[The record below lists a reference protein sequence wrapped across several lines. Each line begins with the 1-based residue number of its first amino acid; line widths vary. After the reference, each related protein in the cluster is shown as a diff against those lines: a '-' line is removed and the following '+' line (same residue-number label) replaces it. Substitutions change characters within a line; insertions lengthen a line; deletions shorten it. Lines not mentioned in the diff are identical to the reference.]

1 MNTLKS
7 YKSSIY
13 LLLSMVF
20 GSIIGVVWG
29 EKVIFLQPIADT
41 FLNLLFCLVVP
52 IVFLSLTSA
61 VAGMKD
67 LKKLSKIL
75 GSMMGIFIL
84 TGVIAA
90 IYMIVVV
97 KVFDPSVGAQVS
109 MSEAPTDIAANNNFL
124 SMFTVSDFPLLFSRK
139 SLMALI
145 VFAISSGV
153 AIVSI
158 GEKAKPALDLINSL
172 LEITMKLVTYA
183 MKLAPIGLA
192 AFFATLIGQYG
203 TEIVGPLSRS
213 LIIYFIAAVIYYF
226 ASNTAFAFIAGGSEG
241 VSSFWKNIIPPTLTA
256 LGTCSS
262 AASIPTNMIAADNIG
277 VTEEINSIAI
287 PMGAN
292 LHKDG
297 AVLIQILKIGFMCS
311 IYGMNLLE
319 PKNLITAIIVSVIA
333 STVMGAIP
341 AGGYVGEIFIISAFN
356 FPPES
361 IPIMVLIGTITD
373 APATA
378 INVTGDVGVAMIL
391 NKIIDGKNWMKN
403 KLIKEDKEDLKV
415 M

>member
-1 MNTLKS
+1 MNTLKN
-7 YKSSIY
+7 YKSSLY
-13 LLLSMVF
+13 LLLAMIV
-20 GSIIGVVWG
+20 GSVIGAIWK
-29 EKVIFLQPIADT
+29 EKIMFLQPVADT

-52 IVFLSLTSA
+52 IVFLSLVSA
-61 VAGMKD
+61 IAGMKN
-67 LKKLSKIL
+67 LKKLSQIL
-75 GSMMGIFIL
+75 SSMMGIFIL
-84 TGVIAA
+84 TGVVAA
-90 IYMIVVV
+90 IYMLVVV
-97 KVFDPSVGAQVS
+97 VVFDPSKGAQVA
-109 MSEAPTDIAANNNFL
+109 MTEVPTDLAANNNFL

-145 VFAISSGV
+145 VFAISIGI

-158 GEKAKPALDLINSL
+158 GEKAKAALDFFNSM
-172 LEITMKLVTYA
+172 LEITMKLVTYV

-203 TEIVGPLSRS
+203 TEIAGPLSRS
-213 LIIYFIAAVIYYF
+213 IIIYLVAAVVYYF
-226 ASNTAFAFIAGGSEG
+226 ASNSIFAFIGGGAEG
-241 VSSFWKNIIPPTLTA
+241 VSLFWKNIIPPTLTA

-262 AASIPTNMIAADNIG
+262 AASIPTNLIAAENIG
-277 VTEEINSIAI
+277 ITDEVKSISI

-311 IYGMNLLE
+311 MYGMNILE
-319 PKNLITAIIVSVIA
+319 PKTMITAIVVSVVA

-391 NKIIDGKNWMKN
+391 NRIIDGKNWMKN
-403 KLIKEDKEDLKV
+403 KLAKAENV
-415 M
+415 A

>member
-1 MNTLKS
+1 MNTLKN
-7 YKSSIY
+7 YKSSLY
-13 LLLSMVF
+13 LLLAMIV
-20 GSIIGVVWG
+20 GSVIGAIWG
-29 EKVIFLQPIADT
+29 EKIMFLQPVADT

-52 IVFLSLTSA
+52 IVFLSLVSA
-61 VAGMKD
+61 IAGMKN
-67 LKKLSKIL
+67 LKKLSQIL
-75 GSMMGIFIL
+75 TSMMGIFIL
-84 TGVIAA
+84 TGVVAA
-90 IYMIVVV
+90 IYMLVVV
-97 KVFDPSVGAQVS
+97 VVFDPSKGAQVA
-109 MSEAPTDIAANNNFL
+109 MTEVPTDLAANNNFL
-124 SMFTVSDFPLLFSRK
+124 SMFTVSDFTMLFSRK

-145 VFAISSGV
+145 VFAISIGV

-158 GEKAKPALDLINSL
+158 GEKAKAALDFFNSM
-172 LEITMKLVTYA
+172 LEITMKLVTYV
-183 MKLAPIGLA
+183 MKLAPVGLA

-203 TEIVGPLSRS
+203 TQIAGPLSRS
-213 LIIYFIAAVIYYF
+213 IIIYLVAAVVYYF
-226 ASNTAFAFIAGGSEG
+226 ASNTIFAFIGGGSEG
-241 VSSFWKNIIPPTLTA
+241 VSLFWKNIIPPTLTA

-262 AASIPTNMIAADNIG
+262 AASIPTNLIAAENIG
-277 VTEEINSIAI
+277 ITDEVKSISI

-311 IYGMNLLE
+311 MYGMNILE
-319 PKNLITAIIVSVIA
+319 PKILITAIVVSVVA

-378 INVTGDVGVAMIL
+378 INVTGDIGVAMIL
-391 NKIIDGKNWMKN
+391 NRIIDGKNWMKN
-403 KLIKEDKEDLKV
+403 KLTKV
-415 M
+415 ENVA

>member
-1 MNTLKS
+1 MNTLKN
-7 YKSSIY
+7 YKSSLY
-13 LLLSMVF
+13 LLLAMIV
-20 GSIIGVVWG
+20 GSVVGAIWG
-29 EKVIFLQPIADT
+29 EKIMFLQPVADT

-52 IVFLSLTSA
+52 IVFLSLVSA
-61 VAGMKD
+61 IAGMKN
-67 LKKLSKIL
+67 LKKLSQIL
-75 GSMMGIFIL
+75 TSMMGIFIL
-84 TGVIAA
+84 TGVVAA
-90 IYMIVVV
+90 IYMLVVV
-97 KVFDPSVGAQVS
+97 VVFDPSKGAQVA
-109 MSEAPTDIAANNNFL
+109 MTEVPKDLAANNNFL
-124 SMFTVSDFPLLFSRK
+124 SMFTVSDFTLLFSRK

-145 VFAISSGV
+145 VFAISVGV

-158 GEKAKPALDLINSL
+158 GEKAKAALDFFNSM
-172 LEITMKLVTYA
+172 LEITMKLVTYV
-183 MKLAPIGLA
+183 MKLAPVGLA

-203 TEIVGPLSRS
+203 TQIAGPLSRS
-213 LIIYFIAAVIYYF
+213 IVIYLVAAVVYYF
-226 ASNTAFAFIAGGSEG
+226 ASNTIFAFIGGGAEG
-241 VSSFWKNIIPPTLTA
+241 VSLFWKNIIPPTLTA

-262 AASIPTNMIAADNIG
+262 AASIPTNLIAAENIG
-277 VTEEINSIAI
+277 ITDEVKSISV

-311 IYGMNLLE
+311 MYGMNILE
-319 PKNLITAIIVSVIA
+319 PKTLITAIVVSVVA

-378 INVTGDVGVAMIL
+378 INVTGDIGVAMIL
-391 NKIIDGKNWMKN
+391 NRIIDGKNWMKTKLN
-403 KLIKEDKEDLKV
+403 KAENAA
-415 M
+415 

>member
-1 MNTLKS
+1 MNTIKN

-13 LLLSMVF
+13 LLLSMVL
-20 GSIIGVVWG
+20 GSIVGAIWG
-29 EKVIFLQPIADT
+29 EKIMFLQPIADT

-52 IVFLSLTSA
+52 IVFLSLVNA
-61 VAGMKD
+61 IAGMKD

-84 TGVIAA
+84 TGIIAA
-90 IYMIVVV
+90 IYMIIVVA
-97 KVFDPSVGAQVS
+97 VFDPSAGAQITMNEV
-109 MSEAPTDIAANNNFL
+109 PNDLAANNNFL
-124 SMFTVSDFPLLFSRK
+124 SMFTVGDFPLLFSRNN
-139 SLMALI
+139 LIALI
-145 VFAISSGV
+145 VFAISAGV

-158 GEKAKPALDLINSL
+158 GEKAKPALTLFNAL

-183 MKLAPIGLA
+183 MKLAPIGLG

-203 TEIVGPLSRS
+203 TEIAGPLSRS
-213 LIIYFIAAVIYYF
+213 IIIYLVASLIYYF
-226 ASNTAFAFIAGGSEG
+226 LSNTIFAFIGGGSEG
-241 VSSFWKNIIPPTLTA
+241 IISYWKNIISPTLTA

-262 AASIPTNMIAADNIG
+262 AASIPTNMIAAENIG
-277 VTEEINSIAI
+277 ISEEINSISI

-311 IYGMNLLE
+311 IYGINFLE
-319 PKNLITAIIVSVIA
+319 PSNLITTILVSVIA

-391 NKIIDGKNWMKN
+391 NRIIEGKDWMKK
-403 KLIKEDKEDLKV
+403 KLINA
-415 M
+415 

>member
-1 MNTLKS
+1 MNTLKN
-7 YKSSIY
+7 YKSSLY
-13 LLLSMVF
+13 LLMAMVV
-20 GSIIGVVWG
+20 GSVVGAIWK
-29 EKVIFLQPIADT
+29 EKIMFLQPVADT

-52 IVFLSLTSA
+52 IVFLSLVSA
-61 VAGMKD
+61 IAGMKN
-67 LKKLSKIL
+67 LKKLSQIL
-75 GSMMGIFIL
+75 TSMMAIFIL
-84 TGVIAA
+84 TGVVAA
-90 IYMIVVV
+90 IYMLIVVV
-97 KVFDPSVGAQVS
+97 IFDPSKGAQVA
-109 MSEAPTDIAANNNFL
+109 MTEVPTDLAANNNFL
-124 SMFTVSDFPLLFSRK
+124 SMFTVSDFPMLFSRK

-145 VFAISSGV
+145 VFAISVGV

-158 GEKAKPALDLINSL
+158 GEKAKAALDFFNSM
-172 LEITMKLVTYA
+172 LEITMKLVTYV
-183 MKLAPIGLA
+183 MKLAPVGLA

-203 TEIVGPLSRS
+203 TEIAGPLSRS
-213 LIIYFIAAVIYYF
+213 IIIYLVAAVVYYF
-226 ASNTAFAFIAGGSEG
+226 ASNTIFAFIGAGTEG
-241 VSSFWKNIIPPTLTA
+241 VSLFWKNIIPPTLTA

-262 AASIPTNMIAADNIG
+262 AASIPTNLIAAENIG
-277 VTEEINSIAI
+277 ITDEVNSISI

-311 IYGMNLLE
+311 MYGMNILE
-319 PKNLITAIIVSVIA
+319 PKTLITAIVVSVVA

-391 NKIIDGKNWMKN
+391 NRIIDGKNWMKT
-403 KLIKEDKEDLKV
+403 KLKKV
-415 M
+415 ETVA

>member
-1 MNTLKS
+1 MNTLKN
-7 YKSSIY
+7 YKSSLY
-13 LLLSMVF
+13 LLMAMVV
-20 GSIIGVVWG
+20 GSVVGAIWK
-29 EKVIFLQPIADT
+29 EKIMFLQPVADT

-52 IVFLSLTSA
+52 IVFLSLVSA
-61 VAGMKD
+61 IAGMKN
-67 LKKLSKIL
+67 LKKLSQIL
-75 GSMMGIFIL
+75 TSMMAIFIL
-84 TGVIAA
+84 TGVVAA
-90 IYMIVVV
+90 IYMLIVVV
-97 KVFDPSVGAQVS
+97 IFDPSKGAQVA
-109 MSEAPTDIAANNNFL
+109 MTEVPTDLAANNNFL
-124 SMFTVSDFPLLFSRK
+124 SMFTVSDFPMLFSRK

-145 VFAISSGV
+145 VFAISVGV

-158 GEKAKPALDLINSL
+158 GEKAKAALDFFNSM
-172 LEITMKLVTYA
+172 LEITMKLVTYV
-183 MKLAPIGLA
+183 MKLAPVGLA

-203 TEIVGPLSRS
+203 TEIAGPLSRS
-213 LIIYFIAAVIYYF
+213 IIIYLVAAVVYYF
-226 ASNTAFAFIAGGSEG
+226 ASNTIFAFIGAGTEG
-241 VSSFWKNIIPPTLTA
+241 VSLFWKNIIPPTLTA

-262 AASIPTNMIAADNIG
+262 AASIPTNLIAAENIG
-277 VTEEINSIAI
+277 ITDEVNSISI

-311 IYGMNLLE
+311 MYGMNILE
-319 PKNLITAIIVSVIA
+319 PKTLITAIVVSVVA

-391 NKIIDGKNWMKN
+391 NRIIDGKNWMKT
-403 KLIKEDKEDLKV
+403 KLKKIETV
-415 M
+415 A

>member
-1 MNTLKS
+1 MNTLKN
-7 YKSSIY
+7 YKSSLY
-13 LLLSMVF
+13 LLLAMIV
-20 GSIIGVVWG
+20 GSVIGAIWK
-29 EKVIFLQPIADT
+29 EKIMFLQPVADT

-52 IVFLSLTSA
+52 IVFLSLVSA
-61 VAGMKD
+61 IAGMKN
-67 LKKLSKIL
+67 LKKLSQIL
-75 GSMMGIFIL
+75 TSMMGIFIL
-84 TGVIAA
+84 TGVVAA
-90 IYMIVVV
+90 VYMLVVV
-97 KVFDPSVGAQVS
+97 VAFDPSKGAQVV
-109 MSEAPTDIAANNNFL
+109 MTEVPTDLAANNNFL
-124 SMFTVSDFPLLFSRK
+124 SMFTVGDFPLLFSRK

-145 VFAISSGV
+145 VFAISIGV

-158 GEKAKPALDLINSL
+158 GEKAKAALDFFNSM
-172 LEITMKLVTYA
+172 LEITMKLVTYV
-183 MKLAPIGLA
+183 MKLAPVGLA

-203 TEIVGPLSRS
+203 TEIAGPLSRS
-213 LIIYFIAAVIYYF
+213 IIIYLIAAVVYYF
-226 ASNTAFAFIAGGSEG
+226 GSNTVFPFIGGGAEG
-241 VSSFWKNIIPPTLTA
+241 VSLFWKNIIPPTLTA

-262 AASIPTNMIAADNIG
+262 AASIPTNLIAAENIG
-277 VTEEINSIAI
+277 ITDEVKSISI

-311 IYGMNLLE
+311 MYGMNILE
-319 PKNLITAIIVSVIA
+319 PKTLITAIVVSVVA

-391 NKIIDGKNWMKN
+391 NRIIDGKNWMKT
-403 KLIKEDKEDLKV
+403 KLKKV
-415 M
+415 ENVA

>member
-1 MNTLKS
+1 MNTLKN
-7 YKSSIY
+7 YKSSLY
-13 LLLSMVF
+13 LLLAMIV
-20 GSIIGVVWG
+20 GSVIGAIWK
-29 EKVIFLQPIADT
+29 EKIMFLQPVADT

-52 IVFLSLTSA
+52 IVFLSLVSA
-61 VAGMKD
+61 IAGMKN
-67 LKKLSKIL
+67 LKKLSQIL
-75 GSMMGIFIL
+75 TSMMGIFIL
-84 TGVIAA
+84 TGVVAA
-90 IYMIVVV
+90 VYMLVVV
-97 KVFDPSVGAQVS
+97 VAFDPSKRAQVV
-109 MSEAPTDIAANNNFL
+109 MTEVPTDLAANNNFL
-124 SMFTVSDFPLLFSRK
+124 SMFTVSDFTLLFSRK

-145 VFAISSGV
+145 VFAISVGV

-158 GEKAKPALDLINSL
+158 GEKAKAALDFFNSM
-172 LEITMKLVTYA
+172 LEITMKLVTYV
-183 MKLAPIGLA
+183 MKLAPVGLA

-203 TEIVGPLSRS
+203 TEIAGPLSRS
-213 LIIYFIAAVIYYF
+213 IIIYLIAAVVYYF
-226 ASNTAFAFIAGGSEG
+226 GSNTVFAFIGGGAEG
-241 VSSFWKNIIPPTLTA
+241 VSLFWKNIIPPTLTA

-262 AASIPTNMIAADNIG
+262 AASIPTNLIAAENIG
-277 VTEEINSIAI
+277 ITDEVKSISI

-311 IYGMNLLE
+311 MYGMNILE
-319 PKNLITAIIVSVIA
+319 PKTLITAIVVSVVA

-378 INVTGDVGVAMIL
+378 INVTGDIGVAMIL
-391 NKIIDGKNWMKN
+391 NRIIDGKNWMKT
-403 KLIKEDKEDLKV
+403 KLTKV
-415 M
+415 ENVA

>member
-1 MNTLKS
+1 MNTLKN
-7 YKSSIY
+7 YKSSLY
-13 LLLSMVF
+13 LLLAMIV
-20 GSIIGVVWG
+20 GSVIGAIWG
-29 EKVIFLQPIADT
+29 EKIMFLQPVADT

-52 IVFLSLTSA
+52 IVFLSLVSA
-61 VAGMKD
+61 IAGMKN
-67 LKKLSKIL
+67 LKKLSQIL
-75 GSMMGIFIL
+75 TSMMGIFIL
-84 TGVIAA
+84 TGVVAA
-90 IYMIVVV
+90 IYMLVVV
-97 KVFDPSVGAQVS
+97 VVFDPSKGAQVV
-109 MSEAPTDIAANNNFL
+109 MTEVPTDLASSNNFL
-124 SMFTVSDFPLLFSRK
+124 SMFTVSDFTMLFSRK

-145 VFAISSGV
+145 VFAISIGV

-158 GEKAKPALDLINSL
+158 GEKAKAALDFFNSM
-172 LEITMKLVTYA
+172 LEITMKLVTYV
-183 MKLAPIGLA
+183 MKLAPVGLA

-203 TEIVGPLSRS
+203 TQIAGPLSRS
-213 LIIYFIAAVIYYF
+213 IIIYLVAAVVYYF
-226 ASNTAFAFIAGGSEG
+226 ASNTIFAFIGGGSEG
-241 VSSFWKNIIPPTLTA
+241 VSLFWKNVIPPTLTA

-262 AASIPTNMIAADNIG
+262 AASIPTNLIAAENIG
-277 VTEEINSIAI
+277 ITDEVKSISI

-311 IYGMNLLE
+311 MYGMNILE
-319 PKNLITAIIVSVIA
+319 PKILITAIVVSVVA

-378 INVTGDVGVAMIL
+378 INVTGDIGVAMIL
-391 NKIIDGKNWMKN
+391 NRIIDGKNWMKN
-403 KLIKEDKEDLKV
+403 KLTKV
-415 M
+415 ENVA

>member
-1 MNTLKS
+1 MNTLKN
-7 YKSSIY
+7 YKSSLY
-13 LLLSMVF
+13 LLLAMIV
-20 GSIIGVVWG
+20 GSVIGAIWK
-29 EKVIFLQPIADT
+29 EKIMFLQPVADT

-52 IVFLSLTSA
+52 IVFLSLVSA
-61 VAGMKD
+61 IAGMKN
-67 LKKLSKIL
+67 LKKLSQIL
-75 GSMMGIFIL
+75 TSMMGIFIL
-84 TGVIAA
+84 TGVVAA
-90 IYMIVVV
+90 VYMLIVVV
-97 KVFDPSVGAQVS
+97 AFDPSKGAQVV
-109 MSEAPTDIAANNNFL
+109 MTEVPTDLAANNNFL
-124 SMFTVSDFPLLFSRK
+124 SMFTVGDFPLLFSRK

-145 VFAISSGV
+145 VFAISIGV

-158 GEKAKPALDLINSL
+158 GEKAKAALDFFNSM
-172 LEITMKLVTYA
+172 LEITMKLVTYV

-203 TEIVGPLSRS
+203 TEIAGPLSRS
-213 LIIYFIAAVIYYF
+213 IIIYLIAAVVYYF
-226 ASNTAFAFIAGGSEG
+226 ASNTIFAFIGGGSEG
-241 VSSFWKNIIPPTLTA
+241 VSLFWKNIIPPTLTA

-262 AASIPTNMIAADNIG
+262 AASIPTNLIAAENIG
-277 VTEEINSIAI
+277 ITDEVKSISI

-311 IYGMNLLE
+311 MYGMNILE
-319 PKNLITAIIVSVIA
+319 PKTLITAIVVSVVA

-378 INVTGDVGVAMIL
+378 INVTGDIGVAMIL
-391 NKIIDGKNWMKN
+391 NRIIDGKNWMKS
-403 KLIKEDKEDLKV
+403 KLTKIENV
-415 M
+415 A

>member
-1 MNTLKS
+1 MNTLKN
-7 YKSSIY
+7 YKSSLY
-13 LLLSMVF
+13 LLLAMVV
-20 GSIIGVVWG
+20 GSVVGAIWK
-29 EKVIFLQPIADT
+29 EKIMFLQPVADT

-52 IVFLSLTSA
+52 IVFLSLVSA
-61 VAGMKD
+61 IAGMKN
-67 LKKLSKIL
+67 LKKLSQIL
-75 GSMMGIFIL
+75 TSMMAIFIL
-84 TGVIAA
+84 TGVVAA
-90 IYMIVVV
+90 IYMLIVVV
-97 KVFDPSVGAQVS
+97 IFDPSKGAQVA
-109 MSEAPTDIAANNNFL
+109 MTEVPTDLAANNNFL
-124 SMFTVSDFPLLFSRK
+124 SMFTVSDFPMLFSRK

-145 VFAISSGV
+145 VFAISVGV

-158 GEKAKPALDLINSL
+158 GEKAKAALDFFNSM
-172 LEITMKLVTYA
+172 LEITMKLVTYV
-183 MKLAPIGLA
+183 MKLAPVGLA

-203 TEIVGPLSRS
+203 TEIAGPLSRS
-213 LIIYFIAAVIYYF
+213 IIIYLVAAVVYYF
-226 ASNTAFAFIAGGSEG
+226 ASNTIFAFIGAGTEG
-241 VSSFWKNIIPPTLTA
+241 VSLFWKNIIPPTLTA

-262 AASIPTNMIAADNIG
+262 AASIPTNLIAAENIG
-277 VTEEINSIAI
+277 ITDEVNSISI

-311 IYGMNLLE
+311 MYGMNILE
-319 PKNLITAIIVSVIA
+319 PKTLITAIVVSVVA

-391 NKIIDGKNWMKN
+391 NRIIDGKNWMKT
-403 KLIKEDKEDLKV
+403 KLKKV
-415 M
+415 ETVA

>member
-1 MNTLKS
+1 MNTLKN
-7 YKSSIY
+7 YKSSLY
-13 LLLSMVF
+13 LLLAMIV
-20 GSIIGVVWG
+20 GSVIGAIWG
-29 EKVIFLQPIADT
+29 EKIMFLQPVADT

-52 IVFLSLTSA
+52 IVFLSLVSA
-61 VAGMKD
+61 IAGMKN
-67 LKKLSKIL
+67 LKKLSQIL
-75 GSMMGIFIL
+75 TSMMGIFIL
-84 TGVIAA
+84 TGVVAA
-90 IYMIVVV
+90 IYMLVVV
-97 KVFDPSVGAQVS
+97 VVFDPSKGAQVA
-109 MSEAPTDIAANNNFL
+109 MTEVPTDLAANNNFL
-124 SMFTVSDFPLLFSRK
+124 SMFTVSDFTMLFSRK

-145 VFAISSGV
+145 VFAISIGV

-158 GEKAKPALDLINSL
+158 GEKAKAALDFFNSM
-172 LEITMKLVTYA
+172 LEITMKLVTYV
-183 MKLAPIGLA
+183 MKLAPVGLA

-203 TEIVGPLSRS
+203 TQIAGPLSRS
-213 LIIYFIAAVIYYF
+213 IIIYLVAAVVYYF
-226 ASNTAFAFIAGGSEG
+226 ASNTIFAFIGGGSEG
-241 VSSFWKNIIPPTLTA
+241 VSLFWKNIIPPTLTA

-262 AASIPTNMIAADNIG
+262 AASIPTNLIAAENIG
-277 VTEEINSIAI
+277 ITDEVKSISI

-311 IYGMNLLE
+311 MYGMNILE
-319 PKNLITAIIVSVIA
+319 PKILITAIVVSVVA

-378 INVTGDVGVAMIL
+378 INVTGDIGVAMIL
-391 NKIIDGKNWMKN
+391 NRIIDGKNWMKN
-403 KLIKEDKEDLKV
+403 KLTKV
-415 M
+415 ENIA